1 MLDVSWPFDQVE
13 ENSVNEKSSILLTTV
28 ASLESK
34 RAVPLVTQPA
44 VGKETQKLWKINF
57 FPAWAFLAQKCMKMM
72 KKNKK
77 CCKNNVLLF
86 DDETILKAPTNP
98 IS

>member
-1 MLDVSWPFDQVE
+1 MIPPHMLDVSWPFDQVE

-44 VGKETQKLWKINF
+44 VGKETQKL
-57 FPAWAFLAQKCMKMM
+57 
-72 KKNKK
+72 
-77 CCKNNVLLF
+77 
-86 DDETILKAPTNP
+86 
-98 IS
+98 